1 VRVILDNNILI
12 SALWSAQGPPAQ
24 ILAAY
29 RAGRF
34 SLVMSEPILEELT
47 RVLEYDHIRE
57 RVPAA
62 QGAVLLELLRSGAE
76 RVEIPARS
84 RSAAI
89 PRTTSSSRRRLPGAW
104 ISW

>member
-1 VRVILDNNILI
+1 VRVTLDNNILI

-62 QGAVLLELLRSGAE
+62 
-76 RVEIPARS
+76 
-84 RSAAI
+84 
-89 PRTTSSSRRRLPGAW
+89 
-104 ISW
+104 